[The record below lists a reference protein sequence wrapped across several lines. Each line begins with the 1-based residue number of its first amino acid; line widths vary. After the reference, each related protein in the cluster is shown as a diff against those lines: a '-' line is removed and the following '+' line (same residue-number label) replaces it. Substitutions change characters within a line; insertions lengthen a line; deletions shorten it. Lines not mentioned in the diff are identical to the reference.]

1 MRAPAIST
9 VAISEEAPDRNTKKD
24 EGDAGHQIFLKAVT
38 KIAEGN
44 DHLCR
49 RRSDD
54 GSKRNNQERVKKSLV
69 QFVTSAGFEPL
80 D

>member
-1 MRAPAIST
+1 MPATDI
-9 VAISEEAPDRNTKKD
+9 
-24 EGDAGHQIFLKAVT
+24 LKAVT

-49 RRSDD
+49 CRSDD
-54 GSKRNNQERVKKSLV
+54 GSKETQERVKKSLV